1 MFNLAKRET
10 GGQRARRVGGVGGGA
25 EQRFETSGVFRKQ
38 ARRIIKGSAECKQ
51 VSCSLLPFLSK
62 RRRGGGGR
70 GNFLFQKQE
79 AKKLQKKKK
88 REKSSARGR
97 KLSLFRR
104 KKTATKLPLLAF
116 RSFLFHLLRSPVR
129 VKLPPSKGGT
139 GSHCSHSLQGSESKN
154 DAGHPCW

>member
-1 MFNLAKRET
+1 M
-10 GGQRARRVGGVGGGA
+10 GGGA

-79 AKKLQKKKK
+79 AKKLQKKK
-88 REKSSARGR
+88 ER
-97 KLSLFRR
+97 KIF
-104 KKTATKLPLLAF
+104 
-116 RSFLFHLLRSPVR
+116 
-129 VKLPPSKGGT
+129 GE
-139 GSHCSHSLQGSESKN
+139 GSEALTISKKKN
-154 DAGHPCW
+154 SDEAPSPCISEFSLSPSALSSPR